1 MELFTYFRST
11 ASYRVRLA
19 LAYKQ
24 IPYNSNYVNL
34 RTGEQNLEYKK
45 INPFGLVP
53 ALATESGLISQSLAI
68 VEYIEKMHPTPPLFF
83 KDPFQQSQ
91 AMAIALAISCDIHP
105 LNNLK
110 VLNYLT
116 NILKISD
123 AEKTNWYHHWIH
135 EGFQPIE
142 QILQQTSGDFCIDD
156 NISVADICLIPQ
168 VYNAHRFKVDMS
180 AYPIITKI
188 NQKVLSLEWAKQA
201 SPEEQS
207 DASF

>member
-11 ASYRVRLA
+11 SSYRVRLA

-24 IPYNSNYVNL
+24 ISYDSNCVNL
-34 RTGEQNLEYKK
+34 RTGEQNHEYKK

-53 ALATESGLISQSLAI
+53 SLITESGLISQSLAI
-68 VEYIEKMHPTPPLFF
+68 IEYIEKIHPTPPFFF
-83 KDPFQQSQ
+83 KNPFQQSQ

-116 NILKISD
+116 NVLKISD
-123 AEKTNWYHHWIH
+123 EEKTNWYHHWIH
-135 EGFQPIE
+135 EGFKPIE
-142 QILQQTSGDFCIDD
+142 QMLQQTSGDFCIGD

-168 VYNAHRFKVDMS
+168 VYNANRFNVDIS
-180 AYPIITKI
+180 VYPTIKKI

-207 DASF
+207 DACF